1 MFLIW
6 ETAFHRFRPVFRG
19 DERSGTLSFA
29 SLPNDATSVLLA
41 VSDFALA
48 FDASGNPEQVIDFQ
62 FEFSVAQGVVTSG
75 VEPVD

>member
-1 MFLIW
+1 ML
-6 ETAFHRFRPVFRG
+6 V
-19 DERSGTLSFA
+19 
-29 SLPNDATSVLLA
+29 
-41 VSDFALA
+41 VSNFALA